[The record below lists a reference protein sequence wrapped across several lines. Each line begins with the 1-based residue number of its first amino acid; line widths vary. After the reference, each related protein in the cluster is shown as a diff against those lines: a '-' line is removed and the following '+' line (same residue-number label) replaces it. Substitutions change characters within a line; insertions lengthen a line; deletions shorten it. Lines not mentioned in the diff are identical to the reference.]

1 MELSEKGVVGRYRKQ
16 IPEMFAWKVFTSK
29 INFRN
34 ICSTSVCICLPS
46 DFSRSFVN
54 AEFCV
59 HLYALR
65 EFECKNLQGFWILL
79 GFLNFLFHYL
89 IIDTCSR
96 ENSWKIKVCHHCT
109 IVIAN
114 FQNILEIFDHLFYF
128 MIVFSFFIKGWK
140 IIFLSFFFFLR
151 HMERITVSHMKVI
164 FEKFIFFILL
174 WFSTPH
180 TIIIACTL
188 SVICKVFKKL
198 T

>member
-96 ENSWKIKVCHHCT
+96 ENSWKIKVCHCQFPKYLG
-109 IVIAN
+109 N
-114 FQNILEIFDHLFYF
+114 FRSSVLFYDCLF
-128 MIVFSFFIKGWK
+128 IFYKRMKDYFPFF
-140 IIFLSFFFFLR
+140 LFFFATYGKNHSESYESYFR
-151 HMERITVSHMKVI
+151 EIHI
-164 FEKFIFFILL
+164 FYIVMILN
-174 WFSTPH
+174 
-180 TIIIACTL
+180 IIQSL
-188 SVICKVFKKL
+188 
-198 T
+198 

>member
-140 IIFLSFFFFLR
+140 IIFLSFFFFATYGKNQR
-151 HMERITVSHMKVI
+151 ESYGSYFREIHI
-164 FEKFIFFILL
+164 FYIIMILNPSYHYSL
-174 WFSTPH
+174 YFE
-180 TIIIACTL
+180 CNM
-188 SVICKVFKKL
+188 
-198 T
+198 

>member
-89 IIDTCSR
+89 IINTCSR

-114 FQNILEIFDHLFYF
+114 FQNVLEIFDHLFYF
-128 MIVFSFFIKGWK
+128 MIVFSLHIFYKRMKDYFPFF
-140 IIFLSFFFFLR
+140 LFFFATYGKNHSESYESYFR
-151 HMERITVSHMKVI
+151 EIHI
-164 FEKFIFFILL
+164 FYIVMILNPSYNHYSL
-174 WFSTPH
+174 YFE
-180 TIIIACTL
+180 CNM
-188 SVICKVFKKL
+188 
-198 T
+198 

>member
-96 ENSWKIKVCHHCT
+96 ENSWKIKICHCQFPKYLG
-109 IVIAN
+109 N
-114 FQNILEIFDHLFYF
+114 FRSSVLFYDCLF
-128 MIVFSFFIKGWK
+128 IFYKRMKDYFPFF
-140 IIFLSFFFFLR
+140 LFFFATYGKNHSESYESYFR
-151 HMERITVSHMKVI
+151 EIHI
-164 FEKFIFFILL
+164 FYIVMILNPSYNHYSL
-174 WFSTPH
+174 YFEYNM
-180 TIIIACTL
+180 
-188 SVICKVFKKL
+188 
-198 T
+198 